1 MRVFTQYGYY
11 GEGIVI
17 IVIDDGFETGH
28 MDLKD
33 NYVRVQVPI
42 KIIFSTL

>member
-1 MRVFTQYGYY
+1 MRVWTQYGYY
-11 GEGIVI
+11 GKKIVI
-17 IVIDDGFETGH
+17 IIIDDGVETEH
-28 MDLKD
+28 LDLKD